1 MEREEE
7 NKKLSLKI
15 TLLEEEL
22 KNMQARMHNLQS
34 IMLSNVSH
42 DIRTPM
48 NAIVGFA
55 NLLTDERLDRK
66 ELNGFINQINSNS
79 SDLLQIIDNM
89 IDASLLQCGDLELF
103 EKECSLNDLVD
114 NLYKYY
120 KGVPA
125 LRHKRLNLVVSKGE
139 DDDCL
144 LLADHKRLKQ
154 VLNNLIGNAIKF
166 TDNGY
171 IEFGYHRG
179 RNNKV
184 VFYVKDSGIGL
195 SNFAEEDLFKPFWSR
210 LYKENGNINRGAGLG
225 LAVSKS
231 LIELMGGKI
240 WLKSIPGEGTCFYFN
255 LHEKRV
261 SFIKK
266 RLHQIG
272 TVTKRNIASIL

>member
-1 MEREEE
+1 MIREEE
-7 NKKLSLKI
+7 YKKLLHKN
-15 TLLEEEL
+15 TLLQEEL
-22 KNMQARMHNLQS
+22 ENLQTRMHNLQS
-34 IMLSNVSH
+34 IMLSNISH

-66 ELNGFINQINSNS
+66 ELNGFIDQINVNS

-103 EKECSLNDLVD
+103 EKECSLNALVD
-114 NLYKYY
+114 NLFKYY
-120 KGVPA
+120 KGVPVIKQKN
-125 LRHKRLNLVVSKGE
+125 LSLVVSKGE
-139 DDDCL
+139 DNDCL

-154 VLNNLIGNAIKF
+154 VLNNLIGNAVKF

-171 IEFGYHRG
+171 IEFGYNRG
-179 RNNKV
+179 MNNRV

-195 SNFAEEDLFKPFWSR
+195 SNYAEEDLFKPFWSR
-210 LYKENGNINRGAGLG
+210 IYKENGNYNKGAGLG

-231 LIELMGGKI
+231 LIELMGGKM

-255 LHEKRV
+255 LPQKRV
-261 SFIKK
+261 SSIKK

-272 TVTKRNIASIL
+272 TVTKRNIASLF